1 MAAVIILERKL
12 SKILPLLVTKVQIQ
26 ILFYSISNEQIQYY
40 LFKRKKEPLSKEIF
54 TNIILYKQNIQFFV
68 TKIKLKE

>member
-68 TKIKLKE
+68 TKIKLKA